1 MRMSTEIRRIAERAR
16 RDPETQFTSLAHLIT
31 VEALREA
38 WRGLKKKPSAGID
51 GITAREYERD
61 LEERLENLHGRL
73 VTMKYRAQPARRA
86 YVLKEGGKR
95 RPIGVLVVDD
105 KVVQSATR
113 HILEAIYEQDFY
125 DFSYGYRPERSPHQA
140 LEELNNAIFR
150 GRISYVL
157 HVDISAFFDSMDH
170 KVLMELLRRRIKDR
184 SILRLIAKWLH
195 AGVMEEGVRTYSE
208 TGSPQGAVISPLL
221 ANVYLHYV
229 LDEWVENVV
238 RPRMRGEMK
247 VVRFCDDAVL
257 CLQYRDD
264 AERLLGALNK
274 RLAKYKLQLNAEKT
288 RLIEFG
294 RYAEGQAKKQG
305 RKPETFDFL
314 GFTHICGKS
323 REGKFM
329 VKRKTAAKRL
339 RRSML
344 RVTEW
349 CRKHRH
355 LPLKEQYRQIS
366 SKLRGH
372 FNYFGLIGN
381 IRSLKAMEWHT
392 VRTWRKWLDRRSQR
406 GRMPWERFEQVLA
419 VYPLPQA
426 KVLRKKVPNLFS
438 LVSCSEEPDGGN
450 PHVRI

>member
-1 MRMSTEIRRIAERAR
+1 MRMTPGIRRIAEKAR

-51 GITAREYERD
+51 GITAREYEQD
-61 LEERLENLHGRL
+61 LEKRLKNLHERL

-86 YVLKEGGKR
+86 YVPKEGGKK

-105 KVVQSATR
+105 KIVQSATR

-150 GRISYVL
+150 GKINYVL
-157 HVDISAFFDSMDH
+157 DVDISAFFDSMDH
-170 KVLMELLRRRIKDR
+170 KVLMELLRKRIKDR

-195 AGVMEEGVRTYSE
+195 AGVMEEGVRKHPK
-208 TGSPQGAVISPLL
+208 TGTPQGAVISPLL

-229 LDEWVENVV
+229 LDEWIEKTV

-247 VVRFCDDAVL
+247 VVRFCDDTVF

-264 AERLLGALNK
+264 AERLLRALNK

-294 RYAEGQAKKQG
+294 RYAEGQAKKRG

-323 REGKFM
+323 REGKFI

-355 LPLKEQYRQIS
+355 LPLQEQYRQIS

-381 IRSLKAMEWHT
+381 MRRLKAMEWHT
-392 VRTWRKWLDRRSQR
+392 VRTWRKWLNRRSQR
-406 GRMPWERFEQVLA
+406 GRMPWKRCEQILA
-419 VYPLPQA
+419 AYPLPQP
-426 KVLRKKVPNLFS
+426 KILRAKVPNSFS
-438 LVSCSEEPDGGN
+438 MVSCSEEPDGGN
-450 PHVRI
+450 LHVRI

>member
-1 MRMSTEIRRIAERAR
+1 MRMTPEIRRIAERAR

-38 WRGLKKKPSAGID
+38 WRGLKKKPGAGID
-51 GITAREYERD
+51 GITAREYEQN
-61 LEERLENLHGRL
+61 LEERLKNLHERL
-73 VTMKYRAQPARRA
+73 VTMKYRAQPAKRA
-86 YVLKEGGKR
+86 YVPKEGGKR

-105 KVVQSATR
+105 KVAQSATR

-125 DFSYGYRPERSPHQA
+125 NFSYGYRPERSPHQA

-150 GRISYVL
+150 GRINYVL
-157 HVDISAFFDSMDH
+157 DVDISAFFDSMDH
-170 KVLMELLRRRIKDR
+170 KVLMELLRKRIKDR

-195 AGVMEEGVRTYSE
+195 AGVMEDGVRKHPK
-208 TGSPQGAVISPLL
+208 TGTPQGAVISSVL

-229 LDEWVENVV
+229 LDEWIEKTV

-247 VVRFCDDAVL
+247 VVRFCDDTVF

-264 AERLLGALNK
+264 AERLLRALSK

-294 RYAEGQAKKQG
+294 RYAEGQAKKRG
-305 RKPETFDFL
+305 HKPETFDFL

-323 REGKFM
+323 REGKFI

-355 LPLKEQYRQIS
+355 LPLKEQHRQIS

-381 IRSLKAMEWHT
+381 MRCLKAMEWHT
-392 VRTWRKWLDRRSQR
+392 VRTWRKWLNRRSQR
-406 GRMPWERFEQVLA
+406 GRMPWKRYEQILA
-419 VYPLPQA
+419 VYPLPQP
-426 KVLRKKVPNLFS
+426 KILRVKVPNSFS
-438 LVSCSEEPDGGN
+438 MVSCSEEPDGGN
-450 PHVRI
+450 LHVRI